1 MLFAAVACGF
11 LGITLAAYFEE
22 ELVYPELLQE
32 RSESGEL
39 VLRIKD
45 TTLHLKKSSV
55 LADDLFVGTIVDGDT
70 EYSLWNGTSLEENLY
85 HDSAQQSSI
94 MLYQDDRELRV
105 EGILN
110 PSWRIAPLLS
120 IERSENAPIPHMVY
134 RVQETDHRN
143 DLAFRDL
150 TVDIPV
156 LKRGYRGY
164 WRNPRNKLPKE
175 YVAEIYLISGSRHQK
190 QFKEDKNL
198 IAYMAVLMNAV
209 NVWYEG
215 MTKPKIRTK
224 IVGISRNK
232 DLRNEVRAGRYL
244 NGRLTLGKFI
254 EHVNKNLPGNSDVV
268 YVITEQDLATIP
280 LIGRPE
286 GNLLGLAAMA
296 TLCTPLRVGIGEDMA
311 GTFKGVYT
319 AAHEIIHI
327 LGSSHD
333 GGPGAPWIP
342 NNKGGRPCSWN
353 QGYLMSYVDGG
364 VKKYKLS
371 PCTKAQIR
379 GLLRIVPDKC
389 LAETAKLSMRTRGK
403 ILPGQIMTAED
414 YCNGLLSDQG
424 LGLPIQPPNQ
434 LKQCRMMCCLK
445 TSYGG
450 GKCRK
455 EFVPDGMSCVHGKTC
470 RKGICGYHALDS

>member
-1 MLFAAVACGF
+1 MLFVAVACGF
-11 LGITLAAYFEE
+11 LGITLAALLEE

-39 VLRIKD
+39 VLRIKH

-70 EYSLWNGTSLEENLY
+70 EYTLWNGTSLEENLY

-94 MLYQDDRELRV
+94 MLYQDDQALKV
-105 EGILN
+105 EGIIN

-120 IERSENAPIPHMVY
+120 IERSEDAPIPHTVY
-134 RVQETDHRN
+134 RVEETDHRN
-143 DLAFRDL
+143 D
-150 TVDIPV
+150 
-156 LKRGYRGY
+156 
-164 WRNPRNKLPKE
+164 WRNPRKKLPEE
-175 YVAEIYLISGSRHQK
+175 YVAEIYLISGSHHQK
-190 QFKEDKNL
+190 HFKEDKNL

-215 MTKPKIRTK
+215 MTKPKIKTK

-232 DLRNEVRAGRYL
+232 DIRNEVRAGRYL

-254 EHVNKNLPGNSDVV
+254 EHVNKSLPGNSDAV
-268 YVITEQDLATIP
+268 YVFTEQDLATIP
-280 LIGRPE
+280 LIGIPE

-296 TLCTPLRVGIGEDMA
+296 TLCTPLKVGIGEDMA

-342 NNKGGRPCSWN
+342 NNKGGRPCSWK

-379 GLLRIVPDKC
+379 GLLRIVPGKC
-389 LAETAKLSMRTRGK
+389 LAETASLSMRTRGK

-414 YCNGLLSDQG
+414 YCAGLLSDEG
-424 LGLPIQPPNQ
+424 LGLAIQPPDQ

-445 TSYGG
+445 TSYGA